1 MKLFHNS
8 FFRRMAS
15 LTRIFFILKQEIRD
29 MESKNFLAGNTFW
42 TEHIFFFLKDH
53 LLKLFKYSG
62 NCHDS
67 LKILNI
73 FKFKFFMLFKGVY
86 HRNEQ
91 ILSGPAKNSDWPFQE
106 AN

>member
-1 MKLFHNS
+1 
-8 FFRRMAS
+8 
-15 LTRIFFILKQEIRD
+15 

-42 TEHIFFFLKDH
+42 TEH

-73 FKFKFFMLFKGVY
+73 FKFKLFMLFKRVY

-91 ILSGPAKNSDWPFQE
+91 ILSGPAKNSDWPCQQ